1 MRLYLKNIGMLKEA
15 DVKLDGLTVIAGEND
30 TGKSTV
36 GKVIFSIVKAMQNY
50 EDELEEN
57 LEKKLIV
64 PIERLYFNLRRYFR
78 TDKLMMNDQY
88 YEFRELF
95 YPSYFFKALTESSNY
110 NKILEERIDFLQ
122 RELSSEEFERI
133 SKYFEEIKN
142 ILSIP
147 MDKNELRKNAL
158 NKVFISEFYNE
169 ILLKGEK
176 EGYISLNE
184 FNDEEIFK
192 VKMKENKICEFYF
205 SDILYFDNT
214 TYIETPLII
223 NYSNLIENAKT
234 FLDIKLYGKGIPTTS
249 LHSKDLI
256 NKLIEIPYLEN
267 NIFSI
272 ENVIGGKFYFDRE
285 MRDFVFRK
293 GNKKYRN
300 LDIATGI
307 KSFGI
312 LDILVKN
319 DFINEKSMLIIDEP
333 EVHLHP
339 KWQIEYAKL
348 IIELVKKSIKVLIT
362 SHSPYMIE
370 AIKKYAELY
379 DIYKKTNFYLAE
391 DNKIFKIQN
400 SNSLTL
406 EKIFE
411 KLSSPFDEFDRLD
424 SKLMDKNG

>member
-1 MRLYLKNIGMLKEA
+1 MRLYLKNIGMIKEA

-36 GKVIFSIVKAMQNY
+36 GKVIFSIVKGIQKY

-57 LEKKLIV
+57 LEKKLMIPV
-64 PIERLYFNLRRYFR
+64 ERLYFNLRRYFR
-78 TDKLMMNDQY
+78 ADKLMMNDDY
-88 YEFRELF
+88 YKFRELF
-95 YPSYFFKALTESSNY
+95 YPTYFFKALIDSSDY
-110 NKILEERIDFLQ
+110 NKILEERINFLQ
-122 RELSSEEFERI
+122 GELSLEEFERI
-133 SKYFEEIKN
+133 FKYFEEIKS
-142 ILSIP
+142 ILSNP
-147 MDKNELRKNAL
+147 MDKNESRKNAL

-176 EGYISLNE
+176 EGYISIKE
-184 FNDEEIFK
+184 FNEEIFK
-192 VKMKENKICEFYF
+192 VKIKENEICEFYF

-256 NKLIEIPYLEN
+256 NKLIEIPFLEN

-272 ENVIGGKFYFDRE
+272 DNVIKGKFYFDRE
-285 MRDFVFRK
+285 MRDFVFKK

-319 DFINEKSMLIIDEP
+319 DFINEKSLLIIDEP

-348 IIELVKKSIKVLIT
+348 IVELVKRGVKVLIT
-362 SHSPYMIE
+362 SHSPFFIE
-370 AIKKYAELY
+370 TIENLY
-379 DIYKKTNFYLAE
+379 KDTNFYLAKDGMIKE
-391 DNKIFKIQN
+391 CRTDEIYDVLAQSIDI
-400 SNSLTL
+400 L
-406 EKIFE
+406 EEMEIE
-411 KLSSPFDEFDRLD
+411 KL
-424 SKLMDKNG
+424 KW